1 MIKNKY
7 LLLIIILF
15 VGFVTTLT
23 SQYIYITVLMLTD
36 IYFSLFYLLLAYCIA
51 KSINLV
57 LSLNI
62 KDNESEELSVKL
74 KPFSVIIAV
83 LLVVFSVIHIDGI
96 YGGYAY
102 KDDTWDL
109 LPLNERYVATSASY
123 LYLAML
129 NDFTYHGVSGNDY
142 VFEFFRPFKNG
153 WIWWY
158 SSTSIGF
165 SLYVS
170 WFWLLLTAFF
180 TYRFSFDEKLDF
192 NIRDFVED
200 AVDIRSE
207 D

>member
-1 MIKNKY
+1 MINNKF
-7 LLLIIILF
+7 LLLLSIITI
-15 VGFVTTLT
+15 GFIATLI
-23 SQYIYITVLMLTD
+23 SQYIYIAVLMLTD
-36 IYFSLFYLLLAYCIA
+36 IYFGLFYLLLAYCIA

-57 LSLNI
+57 LYLNI
-62 KDNESEELSVKL
+62 RDKESGELSVKL

-83 LLVVFSVIHIDGI
+83 LLTVFSVIHIDGI
-96 YGGYAY
+96 YGQYAY
-102 KDDTWDL
+102 KDGTWDL
-109 LPLNERYVATSASY
+109 SPLNERHLATSASY
-123 LYLAML
+123 LFLAML

-142 VFEFFRPFKNG
+142 FFEFFRPFKNG

-165 SLYVS
+165 SLYVN

-192 NIRDFVED
+192 NISDFVED